1 MDWPLST
8 NNFSFWDKIKISKF
22 ILTNDRWTQGEKV
35 KEYEKLWEDY
45 IGNGT
50 KAVMVASG
58 SAANELIALRQK
70 NKLDESGF
78 LGKRKVIFPANTW
91 ISSISPWI
99 NFGFEPVFVDIE
111 PDSFCLDSEKTI
123 EVLKA
128 NPDIIGVFY
137 TTLLGN
143 YGENIL
149 KLKAFC
155 DANNHF
161 FKLDNCESSFS
172 KIINIPLSGITESS
186 TSFYLSHLTSTG
198 SEGGMIFAE
207 SQSDYEWYLMARS
220 HGMVR
225 VLSSYGINT
234 EKYQNPQV
242 DSRFDFN
249 FLGSNYRSSDFAAFP
264 AILDWKKVAKNNEHR
279 INLYNLFLK
288 ERKTSNFV
296 LQNGAIPFALPIQS
310 HDAIAVK
317 NVCAQ
322 LNIETRPV
330 VGGNL
335 LRQTAFKKYGKPEDF
350 PVAEEVH
357 KNWIYVGLHEKVTPE
372 MIKTLANFLNY

>member
-35 KEYEKLWEDY
+35 KEYERLWENY
-45 IGNGT
+45 VGNGT
-50 KAVMVASG
+50 KAIMVSSG
-58 SAANELIALRQK
+58 SAANELIALRE
-70 NKLDESGF
+70 KLLLDVFEYK
-78 LGKRKVIFPANTW
+78 GKRKVIFPANTW

-111 PDSFCLDSEKTI
+111 SDTFCLDGEKAI
-123 EVLKA
+123 EKLKA
-128 NPDIIGVFY
+128 EGDIQGVFY

-143 YGENIL
+143 YGKSFQ
-149 KLKAFC
+149 KLKDYC
-155 DANNHF
+155 KNNGYF
-161 FKLDNCESSFS
+161 FKLDNCESSFTTIDG
-172 KIINIPLSGITESS
+172 KNCNGITESS

-198 SEGGMIFAE
+198 SEGGMVFT
-207 SQSDYEWYLMARS
+207 QTQDDYEWYLMARS
-220 HGMVR
+220 HGMTR
-225 VLSSYGINT
+225 ALSSYGINT
-234 EKYQNPQV
+234 QRRDNPDV
-242 DSRFDFN
+242 DNRFDFN

-264 AILDWKKVAKNNEHR
+264 ALLDWKKVEKNNQHR
-279 INLYNLFLK
+279 LDLYNLFLK
-288 ERKTSNFV
+288 ERKTNNFV
-296 LQNGAIPFALPIQS
+296 LQDGAIPFALPIQS
-310 HDAIAVK
+310 HDTIAVK
-317 NVCAQ
+317 NICAQ

-372 MIKTLANFLNY
+372 MVKTLVNFLNY